1 MVKGKKERSL
11 SLHFMTV
18 MFPPEGTSISFSPS
32 VVIKDKPF
40 EIKCAVSDSGFPK
53 SNGVRWLHNGHE
65 MKGKTSFLLSF
76 NHAQVSSE
84 GNYSCVPFNRVG
96 MAQPAGSSIRLHS
109 PPTFVQKL
117 PAVSGI
123 PYQQRS
129 VRLNCVIECF
139 PLCDIVWHHNG
150 KPIPIHTERSN
161 NGVIQASGSFDTYS
175 KFVVRTEQKPPD
187 HSENILEHVE
197 SDLTIDFHEWH
208 EDQLTTSEMASYSC
222 VSSANSMGTS
232 VQSKTNFRIH

>member
-1 MVKGKKERSL
+1 
-11 SLHFMTV
+11 
-18 MFPPEGTSISFSPS
+18 MFKHG
-32 VVIKDKPF
+32 VI
-40 EIKCAVSDSGFPK
+40 
-53 SNGVRWLHNGHE
+53 
-65 MKGKTSFLLSF
+65 
-76 NHAQVSSE
+76 
-84 GNYSCVPFNRVG
+84 
-96 MAQPAGSSIRLHS
+96 
-109 PPTFVQKL
+109 QKL
-117 PAVSGI
+117 NNFIFNDKLQLIIVLYLFPGI

-197 SDLTIDFHEWH
+197 SDLTIVSPLCNFFSKI
-208 EDQLTTSEMASYSC
+208 QYAKPFVILITISEEFLSLLIC
-222 VSSANSMGTS
+222 FCANDKNYCRRK
-232 VQSKTNFRIH
+232 QSIPIFLENTEMIFLQNESLLFIWEKDILVCIPIFFLLQ